1 MISNLCLVPQTEES
15 VAEEEVLG
23 EEWVPN
29 HLARHGKTPHPTVL
43 LGQLHERLRPRPT
56 PTTCM
61 RSSALHL
68 HFQQLIKR
76 GTQYLIL
83 GFFSFLFFILKF
95 LHEESNGQSGQSK
108 QQRRRKRRRRSMRKR
123 MTERRVL
130 AGGGGVFCQ
139 PLCFSFDRVMSSLLN
154 VNS

>member
-15 VAEEEVLG
+15 VAEEEVLS
-23 EEWVPN
+23 EERVPN

-43 LGQLHERLRPRPT
+43 LGQLHEKLRPHPH
-56 PTTCM
+56 
-61 RSSALHL
+61 HL
-68 HFQQLIKR
+68 HEKLRPPPACPTADKKGNTISDFRL
-76 GTQYLIL
+76 
-83 GFFSFLFFILKF
+83 FFFLPVFILKF

-130 AGGGGVFCQ
+130 VGGVY
-139 PLCFSFDRVMSSLLN
+139 LSTSLLQL
-154 VNS
+154 